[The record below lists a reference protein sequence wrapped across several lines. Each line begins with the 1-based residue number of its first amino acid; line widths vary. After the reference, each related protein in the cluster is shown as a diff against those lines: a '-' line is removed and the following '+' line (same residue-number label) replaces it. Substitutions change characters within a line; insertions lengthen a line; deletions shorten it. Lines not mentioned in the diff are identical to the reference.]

1 MLLPR
6 LSPAWHFGSA
16 GQNHDKEK
24 NLQSVRSEPEERRGP
39 LDRDEGASQE
49 SLCDQTVGA
58 VGNQNIED
66 MLHHSRR
73 WLQMTVVNVHLE
85 TVSERKMRYISA
97 GLLDVLDKL
106 CCRKDE
112 GVAGV

>member
-1 MLLPR
+1 
-6 LSPAWHFGSA
+6 
-16 GQNHDKEK
+16 
-24 NLQSVRSEPEERRGP
+24 
-39 LDRDEGASQE
+39 
-49 SLCDQTVGA
+49 
-58 VGNQNIED
+58 
-66 MLHHSRR
+66 
-73 WLQMTVVNVHLE
+73 MTVVNVHLE